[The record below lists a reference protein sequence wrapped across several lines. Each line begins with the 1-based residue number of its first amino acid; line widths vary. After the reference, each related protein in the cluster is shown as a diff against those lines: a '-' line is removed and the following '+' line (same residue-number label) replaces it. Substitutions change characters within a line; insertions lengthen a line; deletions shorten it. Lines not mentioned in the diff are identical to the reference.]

1 MPRILITPDS
11 FVIIRNGIHCR
22 NVTAIFGAELNQLQL
37 VLYVVDIKAA

>member
-1 MPRILITPDS
+1 MPRLLMMPDA

-22 NVTAIFGAELNQLQL
+22 NVTAIFGAEINQLQL